1 MSDQTGRERDL
12 VLALNQYAFIMD
24 ETKGGISVY
33 VGPNKTSLAQTDR
46 PVTYNAKTRKFE
58 RCELASAI
66 VELPQAN
73 EGWYMVLD
81 NPAENDAHPTQGTSN
96 AAAKLRYGR
105 KINIP
110 GPTSFPL
117 WPGQSAQVIEGHRLR
132 SNQYLV
138 VRVYNEDEARKNE
151 AKAVIKPA
159 DPAKTDPAKTG
170 AAEGGAPPAETDA
183 GKSPTTATAA
193 PTSTL
198 TIGQLMVIC
207 GTEVSFYMPPT
218 GIEVVPEGGS
228 FVREAVTLERLEYCV
243 LLAESGEKR
252 IVKGPAVVFPEPTE
266 TFVEKDG
273 GRKYKATELNPDM
286 GIYIKVTADYEE
298 NGKPF
303 KTGQELFITG
313 REQQIY
319 YPRPEHA
326 VIKYGDRE
334 LHYGVTITEGE
345 ARYVLNK
352 ETGAVEMLT
361 GPRIFLADPRK
372 QVIVRRVLEENEVK
386 LWFPN
391 NAYALAYNQ
400 RLLEVLRGSP
410 EASAERALAESSVRK
425 SIPVTRHLADDRQVA
440 GDAFQRG
447 NTYTAPRTL
456 TLDTKFEGAIAVS
469 VWAGYAIKINAKTG
483 ESRVVVGPKTVLL
496 AYDETLQVLELS
508 TGKPKTTDRLER
520 TVYLRVHQNQVSDVI
535 KVVTGDMVDVTVK
548 LSYKVNFEGETPEQW
563 FRVENY
569 VKFLCDHVRSVLRH
583 TAKQHGVEEFNNRY
597 VPIVRDAVL
606 GAKPEGG
613 KRKGMVFEENG
624 LNVYDVEVLGIEIGD
639 QEIARMLSSAQHE
652 TVRSTLDV
660 AAAERRLAAAKRTA
674 ELDNEAAELESHK
687 IERDLT
693 LALARFEA
701 EAGKAEE
708 KRKSEVAQ
716 QAHLDKM
723 SGAERARAKADRDQ
737 ELAFAKTEMDNRLTE
752 LQAEVT
758 ALVDK
763 AKAVSPQLVSALQS
777 FGDRYIAAEAAK
789 SMAPLA
795 ILGGK
800 SVVEILRGLFDGTPF
815 AKALPM
821 MNGNNGESQPTAP
834 SDRT

>member
-58 RCELASAI
+58 RCELSSAI

-81 NPAENDAHPTQGTSN
+81 NPAENDAHPTLGTSN

-170 AAEGGAPPAETDA
+170 AAEGGVPSTETDP
-183 GKSPTTATAA
+183 GKSPATASAEA
-193 PTSTL
+193 PASAL

-207 GTEVSFYMPPT
+207 GTKVSFYMPPT
-218 GIEVVPEGGS
+218 GIEVVPEGNS

-273 GRKYKATELNPDM
+273 SRKYKATELNPDM

-298 NGKPF
+298 NGKKF
-303 KTGQELFITG
+303 TTGQELFITG

-352 ETGAVEMLT
+352 ETGAVEMLR
-361 GPRIFLADPRK
+361 GPKIFLADPRK

-410 EASAERALAESSVRK
+410 ESSAERALAESSVRK

-447 NTYTAPRTL
+447 NAYTAPRTL
-456 TLDTKFEGAIAVS
+456 TLDTKFEGAVAVS

-483 ESRVVVGPKTVLL
+483 ESRVVVGPKTELL

-520 TVYLRVHQNQVSDVI
+520 TVYLRVHQNQVSDII

-548 LSYKVNFEGETPEQW
+548 LSYKVNFEGQPENW

-583 TAKQHGVEEFNNRY
+583 VAKQHGIEEFNSRY

-606 GAKPEGG
+606 GAKPEAG

-624 LNVYDVEVLGIEIGD
+624 LNVYDVEVLTIEIGD
-639 QEIARMLSSAQHE
+639 QEIARMLADAQHQ

-674 ELDNEAAELESHK
+674 EIDDETAKLEGEK
-687 IERDLT
+687 IERDLS
-693 LALARFEA
+693 LAIARFEA
-701 EAGKAEE
+701 EASKAEE
-708 KRKSEVAQ
+708 KRKGDIADQKHRDAVTAS
-716 QAHLDKM
+716 
-723 SGAERARAKADRDQ
+723 ERARVKADRDQ
-737 ELAFAKTEMDNRLTE
+737 AQAFAKTEMDNRLAE
-752 LQAEVT
+752 LKGEVD
-758 ALVDK
+758 ALVEK

-777 FGDRYIAAEAAK
+777 FGDRFIAAEAAK

-821 MNGNNGESQPTAP
+821 LNGSNGEAHPPPPA
-834 SDRT
+834 DRA